1 MGLPSKKR
9 TPRSKHD
16 RASHFALKTTTTTKC
31 GTCGAKTTPHTACA
45 KCGNYRG
52 KSIINVEKR
61 TARLKRSHKAT
72 GKTAK

>member
-16 RASHFALKTTTTTKC
+16 RASHFALKKTTTTKC
-31 GTCGAKTTPHTACA
+31 STCNAVIKPHVACA

-52 KSIINVEKR
+52 KSVVNVEKR
-61 TARLKRSHKAT
+61 TARLKRSQKAT
-72 GKTAK
+72 GKTSK